1 MPSMSNSQRLSPEQ
15 RARLERL
22 GERGV
27 LSREQVEAV
36 LDELDRERGAAW
48 ASRTAVWE
56 VLGYIGGV
64 LVLGGAVLLV
74 GMYWEALAV
83 PGRVALL
90 VAATFALVGA
100 GLVMVGGPRAL
111 RAFGEAEPSAR
122 SRIVSTLIALA
133 SCTAALAV
141 ASGVDVLE
149 SLAASATGLLVAL
162 LGYVV
167 VGGLPVLLAAVG
179 FSVGVVAAAVAEW
192 FDSSS
197 PAHTTGL
204 VALGAVWTA
213 LAVLD
218 VVRHRRPVLGAGV
231 LIALA
236 GAQYAVGLGPS
247 WVGYGL
253 TLVIG
258 LLCFGGYLVERAVV
272 LLALGVLAVTVA
284 VPEAVWDWTGGAL
297 GGPVVVLL
305 VGAVFLVASALGLR
319 LRRRAPVSDQR

>member
-1 MPSMSNSQRLSPEQ
+1 MSNSQRLSSEQ
-15 RARLERL
+15 RARLDRL
-22 GERGV
+22 GEQGV
-27 LSREQVEAV
+27 LSREQVAAV

-48 ASRTAVWE
+48 GSRTAVWE
-56 VLGYIGGV
+56 VLGYIGGA

-74 GMYWEALAV
+74 GMYWENLAV
-83 PGRVALL
+83 PARVALL
-90 VAATFALVGA
+90 VAATLALVGA
-100 GLVMVGGPRAL
+100 GLVMAGGPRAL
-111 RAFGEAEPSAR
+111 RAFGGEAEPSAR
-122 SRIVSTLIALA
+122 SRIVSALVALA

-149 SLAASATGLLVAL
+149 SLAASVTGLLVAS

-167 VGGLPVLLAAVG
+167 VGGLPVLLVAVG

-204 VALGAVWTA
+204 VALGTVWTA
-213 LAVLD
+213 LAVLG

-236 GAQYAVGLGPS
+236 GAQYAVGLNQS

-253 TLVIG
+253 TLLIG

-305 VGAVFLVASALGLR
+305 VGVVFLAASALGLR
-319 LRRRAPVSDQR
+319 LRRRAPASDQR